1 VYVDA
6 VPTVLVARA
15 ASWQLSLVQVASGSL
30 PCPSPSGIALWHPV
44 LWLWLVVVKEERVV
58 MEVVTKKK
66 RSMKPLRRAPC
77 SALLSWKIRERKKKH
92 INNEFVDVDVD
103 VVI

>member
-66 RSMKPLRRAPC
+66 KEA
-77 SALLSWKIRERKKKH
+77 
-92 INNEFVDVDVD
+92 
-103 VVI
+103 